1 MHEFSLGPIVIV
13 LLVSVITVI
22 CCRKFNIPSMLGYL
36 LVGFI
41 AGPGMFKL
49 IPQSHATDYLGE
61 IGIVFLMFS
70 IGLEF
75 SLPKLKA
82 MRRLVFGLGG
92 LQVIITMLSIMGI
105 LMAMGTPFN
114 WAFATAGALTM
125 SSTAIVSRILSEKTE
140 LGQPHG
146 QMAMGV

>member
-36 LVGFI
+36 LVGFYCRS
-41 AGPGMFKL
+41 GYV
-49 IPQSHATDYLGE
+49 QTDSAKPRYRLFGRNRHCVLDVQHRSR
-61 IGIVFLMFS
+61 I
-70 IGLEF
+70 
-75 SLPKLKA
+75 LPAQLKA

-114 WAFATAGALTM
+114 WRLPLRA
-125 SSTAIVSRILSEKTE
+125 
-140 LGQPHG
+140 H
-146 QMAMGV
+146 

>member
-1 MHEFSLGPIVIV
+1 MHETFSLAPIVIV

-22 CCRKFNIPSMLGYL
+22 YCRKFNIPSMLGYL

-41 AGPGMFKL
+41 AGPGMLKL
-49 IPQSHATDYLGE
+49 IPQGHATDYLGE

-92 LQVIITMLSIMGI
+92 L
-105 LMAMGTPFN
+105 P
-114 WAFATAGALTM
+114 
-125 SSTAIVSRILSEKTE
+125 
-140 LGQPHG
+140 QPG
-146 QMAMGV
+146 R

>member
-1 MHEFSLGPIVIV
+1 
-13 LLVSVITVI
+13 
-22 CCRKFNIPSMLGYL
+22 
-36 LVGFI
+36 
-41 AGPGMFKL
+41 
-49 IPQSHATDYLGE
+49 
-61 IGIVFLMFS
+61 MFS

-114 WAFATAGALTM
+114 WRLPLRA
-125 SSTAIVSRILSEKTE
+125 
-140 LGQPHG
+140 H
-146 QMAMGV
+146 